1 MASVDCS
8 MSLQLIPMYGDV
20 TAPGLFACWH
30 GDDALPSGDE
40 ALAQAAELAL
50 VAATGDRAAM
60 LALLPDSLPHISWGL
75 LLLWPLLL
83 LLL

>member
-1 MASVDCS
+1 M
-8 MSLQLIPMYGDV
+8 PMYGDV
-20 TAPGLFACWH
+20 TAPGLLAWH

-50 VAATGDRAAM
+50 VAATGDLAAM
-60 LALLPDSLPHISWGL
+60 LALLPVSLPQISCA

-83 LLL
+83 